1 MGGVTAPSLT
11 PMPAYTRTVT
21 GTLSRLATWA
31 IALLIGAV
39 YGIAGTI
46 SHAYALG
53 WLPLGL
59 ILAILGSA
67 ALLVAVRA
75 LTLDRWAT
83 LATGLGMTLA
93 VLLFSGP
100 GPGGSVV
107 VPQSS
112 DGAVNAGLV
121 WTIAVPVLVAI
132 VVSWPDTRSAR
143 DARTN

>member
-1 MGGVTAPSLT
+1 MTAPSLT